1 MTDDKPKLRIMA
13 ESESFDPNDSRWIQ
27 QVNALVADLQASVG
41 KTRKEV
47 IPVKGHKG
55 GIETIILALGSA
67 GAITAAVEIFKA
79 WLGRDRTRSL
89 TLSTIK
95 EGKEQT
101 VVVTGEGMSEETIK
115 ELMHYELQE
124 GG

>member
-1 MTDDKPKLRIMA
+1 MTYKITELRIEA
-13 ESESFDPNDSRWIQ
+13 ESENLDPSDDRWIQ
-27 QVNALVADLQASVG
+27 QINLLLTDLQAEVG
-41 KTRKEV
+41 KVRKEV
-47 IPVKGHKG
+47 VPVQGRKG

-89 TLSTIK
+89 RLSTIK

-101 VVVTGEGMSEETIK
+101 VFATGKGMSEETIK
-115 ELMHYELQE
+115 ELLHLGLQE